1 MEAGYATDASKT
13 NNSSACAN
21 DCSSNGGTTP
31 GGSSNGGTAIPG
43 GSSNGGTVAP
53 GGSSNGGTTEP
64 ANSISSLLKPRAN
77 APTRVASSLKL
88 TVRMGQ
94 QIHFLDSQRFYTYD
108 IDKDAFL
115 AASGNENLLSE
126 VFKNDVN
133 APQDFSPLKYSF
145 NYGDFAILCTSSRWF
160 ALHTKQGRFYSFNE
174 LGFADNLLSTV
185 WKNDAN
191 APKPAEILTAF
202 TYSPDPKYVVFMT
215 ATKYF
220 MFNQNTGKF
229 ENNNTLASAWGSDP
243 KAPSNISQIRLSFVI
258 GNSLFLFDQT
268 KYYQFDLSSGKFIH
282 P

>member
-1 MEAGYATDASKT
+1 MEAGYATDTSTT
-13 NNSSACAN
+13 NNSSACAEN
-21 DCSSNGGTTP
+21 CSSSGGTTP

-43 GSSNGGTVAP
+43 GSSNGGTA
-53 GGSSNGGTTEP
+53 EA

-77 APTRVASSLKL
+77 APLSVASALKL
-88 TVRMGQ
+88 TVQMGQ

-108 IDKDAFL
+108 IGKDAFL
-115 AASGNENLLSE
+115 AASGSENLLSS
-126 VFKNDVN
+126 VFKNDAH
-133 APQDFSPLKYSF
+133 APQDFSTLKYSF
-145 NYGDFAILCTSSRWF
+145 NYGDLAVLCTSSRWY
-160 ALHTKQGRFYSFNE
+160 ALHTKQGRFYSFSE

-229 ENNNTLASAWGSDP
+229 ESHNTLASAWGNDV

-268 KYYQFDLSSGKFIH
+268 KYYQFDLSTGKFIQ